1 MGKKTLGSPI
11 ERHLVKGKRFLGYKK
26 FGICK
31 NTYEE
36 KGNDGIDE
44 DDNCFIFLIFGH
56 YLVFLVYLVCLVYL
70 VYLGRRYSPQEKSV

>member
-11 ERHLVKGKRFLGYKK
+11 ERHLVKGKRFLGSTRFRK
-26 FGICK
+26 CK

-44 DDNCFIFLIFGH
+44 DDDELVSLILMH
-56 YLVFLVYLVCLVYL
+56 DQD
-70 VYLGRRYSPQEKSV
+70 R